1 MSKPSLRLQLTKL
14 VLYHILLWQ
23 LGRWPQSKFHCRAD
37 VAPLPPDEVSALLLI
52 TRDLEFK
59 EQPTITNTS
68 CDGIALYGFTIN
80 CTCDGNQCKINEITI
95 SNLDLTGTIHEAVG
109 YLSNLQTLILSDNK
123 LHGSIPDTLGNLVYL
138 ETLDLSKNQLS
149 GLIPASLGDL
159 DSLQY
164 LYLQYNLLTGGI
176 PRNFGSLTDLIEL
189 KLQFNMLSGSIP
201 ENFGDLS
208 SLTTMDLS
216 ENRLSGPLPESL
228 GKLKSL
234 TFFYVSANYLSAKFP
249 NTSYGNLTSLEEFS
263 IDGNY
268 ISGPLPVET
277 IAKWTSISYL
287 SLVGNNFEG
296 RVTEEIFS
304 LQNLQYLRI
313 SDLATNDS
321 FRLPEKIANS
331 ANFISLRLRNCSITG
346 PIPKYISEEMTSLS
360 YLDLSF
366 NNLTGGLPDYME
378 SNMIYMSFSGNMLNG
393 TIPRWIFQAFQTWMD
408 LSFNNFLA
416 VDSAVPSNLQLNL
429 FACCRDSS
437 TSLPYMMDPFEMK
450 NTYCPR
456 NKPKYHSL
464 FINCGG
470 EETTVGGNIYDQ
482 DNDTSLFYTSPKKNW
497 AYSLSGDYGVIKSNS
512 SDYIKSTTRG
522 VSITEAPLY
531 EKARL
536 SPVSLK
542 YYAFC
547 LRNGRYNVTLH
558 FHEIIYTDDADYTS
572 LKKRVFDVYIQGN
585 RTLNYFDIRD
595 KEGIGEKPL
604 IVSHSAEVVS
614 DLLEIHL
621 YWPGKGTQDD
631 PPTFN
636 GPLISAISV
645 NPEFEISP
653 HKYKR
658 LRIALITIASFI
670 AALLL
675 LLAVGWRMGWLTIK
689 EEPKIKIGQEKK
701 DDELKDK
708 LVTVKELINAT
719 GNFSDKKKLGRSGTV
734 YKAELQ
740 GHIVAVKKLDHA
752 QFIEKTEGLNKEIGT
767 IRSLQQH
774 NNILELLDVY
784 INKDL
789 LLLVYEYMESL
800 ADILFDSRT
809 SSTVKLDW
817 NTRVKICL
825 GIAKGLDHLHEH
837 PRVKILHTNIKSAN
851 ILLNENFEA
860 RISDFG
866 FASFYTNEEK
876 VKVITR
882 EVSQG
887 YMAPEYFQTNVLTSK
902 ADVYSFGVVIL
913 EIVSGKRNI
922 LSKSSEE
929 TQVLL
934 DRAYQALAER
944 NLKSLVDKS
953 LSKYDEK
960 EALVILTLAVHCT
973 TLGPS
978 VRPTMSEVVSV
989 LDRKK
994 TLDEVFPLA
1003 KLTGDGNV
1011 VGSTSLGKTSA
1022 PSTSSNDHG
1031 KVFLD

>member
-37 VAPLPPDEVSALLLI
+37 VARLPPDEVSALRLI

-59 EQPTITNTS
+59 DQPTITDTS
-68 CDGIALYGFTIN
+68 CDGIALYDFTIN
-80 CTCDGNQCKINEITI
+80 CTCDGNQCNITEITI
-95 SNLDLTGTIHEAVG
+95 RNLDLTGTIHEAVG

-123 LHGSIPDTLGNLVYL
+123 LHGSIPDILGNLVRL

-149 GLIPASLGDL
+149 GLIPASLGGL
-159 DSLQY
+159 YSLQY

-189 KLQFNMLSGSIP
+189 DLQFNMLSGSIP
-201 ENFGDLS
+201 ESFGDLS
-208 SLTTMDLS
+208 KLTTMDLS
-216 ENRLSGPLPESL
+216 ENQLSGPLPESL

-234 TFFYVSANYLSAKFP
+234 TSFYVSANYLSGKFP
-249 NTSYGNLTSLEEFS
+249 EGYDKLTSLEEFE

-277 IAKWTSISYL
+277 IAKWTSIY
-287 SLVGNNFEG
+287 
-296 RVTEEIFS
+296 
-304 LQNLQYLRI
+304 YLRI
-313 SDLATNDS
+313 SDLAINDS

-360 YLDLSF
+360 YL
-366 NNLTGGLPDYME
+366 
-378 SNMIYMSFSGNMLNG
+378 
-393 TIPRWIFQAFQTWMD
+393 
-408 LSFNNFLA
+408 
-416 VDSAVPSNLQLNL
+416 NL
-429 FACCRDSS
+429 FACCRNSS
-437 TSLPYMMDPFEMK
+437 TSLPYMMDPIEMK

-558 FHEIIYTDDADYTS
+558 FHEIIYTDNADYTS
-572 LKKRVFDVYIQGN
+572 LKKRAFDVYIQGN
-585 RTLNYFDIRD
+585 RTLNYFNIRD
-595 KEGIGEKPL
+595 KEGIGEKP
-604 IVSHSAEVVS
+604 ITESYSAEVVS
-614 DLLEIHL
+614 DLLEIRF
-621 YWPGKGTQDD
+621 YWPGKGTHND

-675 LLAVGWRMGWLTIK
+675 LLAVGWRMGWLPIK

-719 GNFSDKKKLGRSGTV
+719 GNFSDKKTLGRSGTV

-752 QFIEKTEGLNKEIGT
+752 QFNEKTEGLNKEIGT
-767 IRSLQQH
+767 IRSLQH

-784 INKDL
+784 IDKDL

-800 ADILFDSRT
+800 ADILFDSST

-837 PRVKILHTNIKSAN
+837 PRVKILHMNIKSAN

-860 RISDFG
+860 KISDFG

-902 ADVYSFGVVIL
+902 ADVYSFGVVVL

-989 LDRKK
+989 LVREK
-994 TLDEVFPLA
+994 TLDEVFPHA

-1011 VGSTSLGKTSA
+1011 AGSTFSGKTSA
-1022 PSTSSNDHG
+1022 ASTSSNDHG